1 MSEYLL
7 TRLQKLDKEIDE
19 AERALVHLNKQ
30 VGAKISKIAR
40 LKEEREEVSEA
51 YKKETE

>member
-7 TRLQKLDKEIDE
+7 TRLQKLDKDIEE
-19 AERALVHLNKQ
+19 AEKALIHLNKQ
-30 VGAKISKIAR
+30 VGAKISKISR
-40 LKEEREEVSEA
+40 LKDERKEVSEA